1 MPPMAGFIYLATNP
15 MMPGLTK
22 IGFSESVLSERF
34 AALQSTGVPVPFEL
48 FAAFYVEDPR
58 SCEKA
63 LHGAFADLR
72 VSENREFFRIG
83 AKDALAKIVP
93 LVLANVPDSPSS
105 QQFPAGLYSDLA
117 EDERDVMA
125 AYAMAPSPQR
135 PNDWEWVHRVFD
147 MSELDSRHLFHSLR
161 TKGYLREVR
170 GTRGAI
176 LYDLAPRGVAFGLI
190 AREDPAYQ
198 DRFDRAFFFRDPR

>member
-1 MPPMAGFIYLATNP
+1 MAGFIYLATNP
-15 MMPGLTK
+15 VMPGLTK

-34 AALQSTGVPVPFEL
+34 AALQSTGVPVPFTL

-83 AKDALAKIVP
+83 AKEALARVVP
-93 LVLANVPDSPSS
+93 LVLANVPDSQSNQSS
-105 QQFPAGLYSDLA
+105 PAGLYADLD
-117 EDERDVMA
+117 EDERDIMA
-125 AYAMAPSPQR
+125 AYAMAPGPQR
-135 PNDWEWVHRVFD
+135 PNDWEWLHRVFG
-147 MSELDSRHLFHSLR
+147 MSELDSRHYFHSLR

-170 GTRGAI
+170 GTGGAI
-176 LYDLAPRGVAFGLI
+176 LYDLAPRGVAFGRI
-190 AREDPAYQ
+190 ARDDPGYQ
-198 DRFDRAFFFRDPR
+198 ERFDKAFYFADLR